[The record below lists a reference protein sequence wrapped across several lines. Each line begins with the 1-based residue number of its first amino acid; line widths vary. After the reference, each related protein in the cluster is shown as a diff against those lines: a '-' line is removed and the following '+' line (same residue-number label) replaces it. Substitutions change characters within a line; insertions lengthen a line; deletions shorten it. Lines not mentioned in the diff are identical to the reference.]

1 MEGKLK
7 FFYNIKNN
15 FILDYKSIN
24 GNALIRNMQLD
35 VVMVNYLLF

>member
-15 FILDYKSIN
+15 FILDYKFIN
-24 GNALIRNMQLD
+24 GNALINNMQLD
-35 VVMVNYLLF
+35 VVIVNYLLF